1 MLVSGSPGG
10 RVAGLFFGG
19 VGLGAGGDASL
30 CLGCLLLEF
39 GTGPKV
45 RMLNIFKFKCITPS
59 LKKCDIMC

>member
-1 MLVSGSPGG
+1 M
-10 RVAGLFFGG
+10 AGLFFGG

-30 CLGCLLLEF
+30 CLGCLLLES